1 MGNFRYPFG
10 LLRLCI
16 YQFLGSNEYDPLS
29 RAIRGAESGFLGGGR
44 DFPQSQAAWHDFPS
58 GLN

>member
-44 DFPQSQAAWHDFPS
+44 DFPQSHAA
-58 GLN
+58 